1 MKYSITK
8 RLFTGVFVLI
18 LPLLLLQ
25 GIIFGWSRQTV
36 TEEIRS
42 TATANL
48 EYLRAY
54 LDQRIQNIYEGA
66 NIIATETNVGQFYA
80 KLAHSTFE
88 SVSEFYMDLRD
99 IRTTLGIHKYANE
112 LVQEVTLIF
121 PQHNLMMKTAGVS
134 VADAEL
140 LEKIYSAA
148 QTQPAQLMEADGTL
162 YSVYFWM
169 RTADLRAT
177 PALLCMEI
185 NPDALTELLNSY
197 SEKDV
202 KSSYLFNSA
211 NHYLVSS
218 DGAAPVEAQEL
229 APLLSHLDSAGV
241 RQQTLRAGGVS
252 YEAFVCPSSYLDFAI
267 IQLIPSALYNQIPTM
282 IGGLLL
288 LLCAATVV
296 VLVNLLRVLRRT
308 VGRPVDG
315 LQHAFASA
323 GQGDFSV
330 RLPHQDAQEFDQLAV
345 DFNAMAHRIDS
356 LINTNYRQT
365 IRLQTAELKR
375 LQAQI
380 NPHFLYNSFYFLRH
394 LVAVGDD
401 ETAEEF
407 CRYLGQYFQYITRND
422 KNTLTLSEEYGH
434 AVSYLNIQLMR
445 FGDTVEAEIA
455 PLPESMAQLETPR
468 LIVEPVVEN
477 CFKHGLNTTESTS
490 RIRISFEEDADTVS
504 ILLENNG
511 NDLTDEALE
520 QLRSILDVPAEEAS
534 FTGLVNTHHRLRIF
548 YGGKAGVEVSRSAL
562 GGLLVR
568 LRLTRTPMHLADKEV
583 PV

>member
-25 GIIFGWSRQTV
+25 GIIFWWSRQTV

-42 TATANL
+42 TATSNL
-48 EYLRAY
+48 EYLRSH
-54 LDQRIQNIYEGA
+54 LDQRIQNIYEGS
-66 NIIATETNVGQFYA
+66 NIIVTETTVGQFYS
-80 KLAHSTFE
+80 KLAHGTFE
-88 SVSEFYMDLRD
+88 NTSDFYMSLRD
-99 IRTTLGIHKYANE
+99 IRITLGVHKYSNE
-112 LVQEVTLIF
+112 LVQEVSLIF
-121 PQHNLMMKTAGVS
+121 PRHNLMVNTIAAAE
-134 VADAEL
+134 ADDKL
-140 LEKIYSAA
+140 LESLYTAA
-148 QTQPAQLMEADGTL
+148 QTQPAQLLVADDRP

-169 RTADLRAT
+169 RSADLRAT
-177 PALLCMEI
+177 PALLCVEL
-185 NPDALTELLNSY
+185 NPDALKELLNSY
-197 SEKDV
+197 SETNV
-202 KSSYLFNSA
+202 KSSYLLNSA
-211 NHYLVSS
+211 SHFLVSS
-218 DGAAPVEAQEL
+218 DGAAPVAAEEL
-229 APLLSHLDSAGV
+229 APLLNDLGSGEV
-241 RQQTLRAGGVS
+241 RQQTIKAGGIA
-252 YEAFVCPSSYLDFAI
+252 YEAFVCASDYLDFAI

-288 LLCAATVV
+288 LLCAATIL
-296 VLVNLLRVLRRT
+296 VLVYLLRVLRRT

-315 LQHAFASA
+315 LQRAFASA

-330 RLPHQDAQEFDQLAV
+330 RLPHQDAREFDQLAV
-345 DFNAMAHRIDS
+345 GFNAMAEHIDS
-356 LINTNYRQT
+356 LIDTNYRQT
-365 IRLQTAELKR
+365 IRVQRAELKQ

-394 LVAVGDD
+394 LVATEEN

-422 KNTLTLSEEYGH
+422 QNTLTLAQEYSH

-445 FGDTVEAEIA
+445 FGDTVEADIA
-455 PLPESMAQLETPR
+455 PMPQSMEKLEAPR

-477 CFKHGLNTTESTS
+477 CFKYGLNTTESTGC
-490 RIRISFEEDADTVS
+490 IRISFEEDEDTAS
-504 ILLENNG
+504 IIIENNG

-520 QLRSILDVPAEEAS
+520 KLRASLSLPAEDAS
-534 FTGLVNTHHRLRIF
+534 FTGLVNTHHRLQYF
-548 YGGKAGVEVSRSAL
+548 YGGRAGVEVSRSSM

-568 LRLTRTPMHLADKEV
+568 LRLSRSPIAKKEV